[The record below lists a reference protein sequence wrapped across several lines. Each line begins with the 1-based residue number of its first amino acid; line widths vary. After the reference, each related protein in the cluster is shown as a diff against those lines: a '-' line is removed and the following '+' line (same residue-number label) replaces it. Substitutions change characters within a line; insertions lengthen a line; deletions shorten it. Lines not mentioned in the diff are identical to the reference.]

1 MTFLLISTLKL
12 SDFNSQ
18 VGMILF
24 WNNTYWAGL
33 ADKSNRREM
42 FHPIP
47 AYCYVINYL
56 VGSVFMSSF
65 IIGVG
70 LNPLIIIFNWSKRKV
85 IISLLFILN
94 ASKSICYSFNVCTV
108 LFYRDQFCFM
118 ISLGL

>member
-1 MTFLLISTLKL
+1 
-12 SDFNSQ
+12 
-18 VGMILF
+18 MILF

-33 ADKSNRREM
+33 ADKSNRQEM

-47 AYCYVINYL
+47 AYCYVINYI

-70 LNPLIIIFNWSKRKV
+70 LNPLIIVFNWSKRKV

-94 ASKSICYSFNVCTV
+94 ASKSLC
-108 LFYRDQFCFM
+108 
-118 ISLGL
+118 